1 MGNSSFNYGAPI
13 NNDLRYS
20 SISLES
26 ELNKT
31 LEKDASGYYKICL
44 GAINSFNKKGEFY
57 LADGFEDILTNPSSP
72 LAIKLK
78 EKNLVG
84 EANHPA
90 IKSNMSKQD
99 FMERV
104 LRIELNNTSHH
115 IKSVFTQPT
124 NISCGIPGKGNIIAV
139 MGWVKPIGHLGKTL
153 QDALDNPEQ
162 NVCFSVRSF
171 TNDERIGGV
180 TYKKFATIVTWDW
193 VVSPG
198 IKVANKL
205 DTFGM
210 ESFNDI
216 TMDLETI
223 NNVYINVSQR
233 RVSNEDE
240 SVLAYINSMKRK
252 IDMRDDIS
260 DALRN
265 W

>member
-1 MGNSSFNYGAPI
+1 MKNLNFDYGVPV

-26 ELNKT
+26 NINKV
-31 LEKDASGYYKICL
+31 LEKDENGYYKICL

-57 LADGFEDILTNPSSP
+57 LSDGFEDIITNPSSP

-84 EANHPA
+84 EANHPV

-124 NISCGIPGKGNIIAV
+124 NIPCGIPGKGNIIAI

-171 TNDERIGGV
+171 TNDEKIGGII
-180 TYKKFATIVTWDW
+180 YKRFATIVTWDW

-210 ESFNDI
+210 ESYNDI
-216 TMDLETI
+216 MIDLTTL
-223 NNVYINVSQR
+223 NNLYVNISKKKI
-233 RVSNEDE
+233 SNEDE
-240 SVLAYINSMKRK
+240 SILSYIHNLKRK
-252 IDMRDDIS
+252 IDMKDDIS
-260 DALRN
+260 DALKK